1 MMIFRH
7 TSLLLLL
14 FISLFYGCTYEN
26 DKVSALKSE
35 RIPNIEPDYT
45 SLIIPPDI
53 APLNFVINE
62 EGSVYYVDFSIS
74 GNSFFK
80 LTSRNNTIKIPS
92 GKWKNLLQN
101 GVGKEF
107 FINIIIKD
115 KSGEITIYEPI
126 KNRIAAEPADPFIT
140 YRVIYPGYESW
151 RELEIRQR
159 DLTDFT
165 SRAVIKNTL
174 AEENCIN
181 CHSFNNG
188 RTGDF
193 LFHMRGSRGGTY
205 FCSDDKLEKH
215 NLKPS
220 ELKNGAVYPR
230 WHPSGRFVAFSSNKI
245 VQRFHALNNKKVEV
259 SDLESSLVLY
269 DRDTNEILPVFF
281 GSDSSFMDTYPEW
294 SPDGKT
300 LYFCRAPQIGEIYD
314 YRSIHYNLWKVT
326 FDPDKRTFGKD
337 ELVYDAS
344 KEGKSISFPR
354 ISPDG
359 KYITVTLADY
369 GCFPIWHKEA
379 DIFALDLETGSM
391 ERLELNSEFTD
402 SYHSFSSNGHWIVF
416 ASRRGNGSVTRPY
429 IAYFDEKG
437 KSGKA
442 FLLPQSN
449 PLSDKSFLR
458 SFNLPEFS
466 TLKLDFTP
474 GQIRRASKK
483 EAINAKW
490 FTNDSI

>member
-1 MMIFRH
+1 MIFRY
-7 TSLLLLL
+7 TVLLLMPLIL
-14 FISLFYGCTYEN
+14 LFYGCNHEN
-26 DKVSALKSE
+26 DKISVKKPG
-35 RIPNIEPDYT
+35 RIPHIEPDYT
-45 SLIIPPDI
+45 SIIIPPDI

-62 EGSVYYVDFSIS
+62 EGSVYYVDFSIA
-74 GNSFFK
+74 GNSFLK
-80 LTSRNNTIKIPS
+80 LTSRNKIIKIPS
-92 GKWKNLLQN
+92 GKWKHFLQY

-107 FINIIIKD
+107 LINVKIKE
-115 KSGEITIYEPI
+115 KSGEEVDFEPI
-126 KNRIAAEPADPFIT
+126 KNRIAAEPADRYIT

-151 RELEIRQR
+151 RDIEILQR
-159 DLTDFT
+159 DLTDFA
-165 SRAVIKNTL
+165 SRVIIKNTV
-174 AEENCIN
+174 AEENCVN

-188 RTGDF
+188 RTDDF

-205 FCSDDKLEKH
+205 FLSDGMLENH

-245 VQRFHALNNKKVEV
+245 VQRFHALDTKKVEV

-269 DRDTNEILPVFF
+269 DKNTNEMLPVFLNR
-281 GSDSSFMDTYPEW
+281 DSGFMDTYPEW